1 MALTSEEKSYLD
13 QLRQD
18 LVNRTGPQA
27 KELAKTTY
35 EVELTGVSAEDLA
48 EYVDS
53 QAVLGIDLN
62 EIDTSGKST
71 GGKFTSSDMNAIAPG
86 AIDVNELMQKF
97 APMSL
102 VQARVTDLVE
112 TQSGNMTVINQV
124 KINADIED
132 IMHDKVKSQGIN
144 LQMIIRASYTD
155 SQEVANL
162 DIKSRF
168 LEE

>member
-1 MALTSEEKSYLD
+1 MALTTEEKRALD
-13 QLRQD
+13 QLRLD
-18 LVNRTGPQA
+18 LIKRTGPGA
-27 KELAKTTY
+27 KELEETTN
-35 EVELTGVSAEDLA
+35 EVILTGVSAEDLK
-48 EYVDS
+48 EYVNP

-62 EIDTSGKST
+62 DIDTTGAST
-71 GGKFTSSDMNAIAPG
+71 GGKFTSTDMNKIAPG
-86 AIDVNELMQKF
+86 SINVNELMQKF

-112 TQSGNMTVINQV
+112 TQSGNMTVINQI

-132 IMHDKVKSQGIN
+132 IMQDKVKSQGIN
-144 LQMIIRASYTD
+144 LQMVIRASYTD
-155 SQEVANL
+155 VQEVANL